1 MENLY
6 LDPSRIRAALRAL
19 DLRPTR
25 GMGQNFLIDPVA
37 LDAIVS
43 AAELTTGDTV
53 VEVGP
58 GLGVLT
64 WELLRRVGHV
74 VAVELDKRLAARLHE
89 EFGQSPR
96 LRVVQADILNVV
108 PGQLLDDHRPPTTDH
123 RPEEP
128 RTENREP
135 TALWANKEQQ
145 AETGVID
152 DTQQVMP
159 SLRRSS
165 VVGRRSSY
173 KVVANLPYAIT
184 SAALRHFLEA
194 EHKPSMMV
202 VLVQWEVAQRITARP
217 GDLSV
222 LAHSVQIYAE
232 PEIVARVP
240 SSSFFPEPAVDSAV
254 LRLHLRPHPAIDAG
268 DVHKLMRVIKAGFLH
283 ARKKLSNALP
293 SGLASI
299 GMRLEKEQV
308 IAALEDAG
316 VDPGRRAETLT
327 LEEWAAVY
335 RRLEIGL

>member
-1 MENLY
+1 MENPY
-6 LDPSRIRAALRAL
+6 LTPGRVRAALRSL

-25 GMGQNFLIDPVA
+25 GMGQNFLVDPSA
-37 LDAIVS
+37 LDTIVV
-43 AAELTTGDTV
+43 AAELTPDDTV

-64 WELLRRVGHV
+64 WELLRRAGRV
-74 VAVELDKRLAARLHE
+74 VAVELDRRLAARLGE
-89 EFGQSPR
+89 EFAGAGN
-96 LRVVQADILNVV
+96 LAIVQGDILDLA
-108 PGQLLDDHRPPTTDH
+108 PEQLLADHRPPTTDH
-123 RPEEP
+123 RPAEP

-135 TALWANKEQQ
+135 DAENKATTDIQYRTRTAHHATE
-145 AETGVID
+145 
-152 DTQQVMP
+152 DT
-159 SLRRSS
+159 RRSS

-194 EHKPSMMV
+194 AHKPELMV
-202 VLVQWEVAQRITARP
+202 VLVQWEVALRITARP

-222 LAHSVQIYAE
+222 LAHSVQLYAE

-240 SSSFFPEPAVDSAV
+240 AGGFLPAPAVDSAV
-254 LRLHLRPHPAIDAG
+254 LRLAVRPRPAV
-268 DVHKLMRVIKAGFLH
+268 DVVDVDQLMRVIKAGFLQ

-299 GMRLEKEQV
+299 GVRVEKQRVVATLE
-308 IAALEDAG
+308 AAG

-327 LEEWAAVY
+327 LEEWAEVY
-335 RRLEIGL
+335 RHLTSSG